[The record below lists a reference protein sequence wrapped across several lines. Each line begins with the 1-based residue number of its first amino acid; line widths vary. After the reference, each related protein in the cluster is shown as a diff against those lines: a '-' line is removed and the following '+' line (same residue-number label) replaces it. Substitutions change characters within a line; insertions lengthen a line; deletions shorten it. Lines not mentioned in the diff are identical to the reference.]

1 MGHMSTTRVRMSP
14 DSRREQ
20 LIALGVQLLATRSLE
35 DLSIETLAEEA
46 GISRGLLY
54 HYFGN
59 KQAFHTAVVQRASDD
74 LFRVTAPSGEGSAL
88 EQLAGSLARY
98 VDYVAENYQGY
109 VSLVR
114 GAAGGHEGLR
124 QIYDESR
131 AALTGRLFD
140 GPLAEEAA
148 ELGLT
153 DTPAVRLLV
162 RGWAAFTEEVVL
174 DWVRDNRGIT
184 RDELLLMLAAS
195 LPGILAPMR
204 PQDDTDDRTP
214 SYLRT
219 TTGPGCTIEDM
230 SDLPPDSGPA
240 PEPTSAGCRP
250 EAGMARPGVVASC
263 CGRSGADLGDPRR
276 ARWRGPGQRLGRRRR
291 RTLRSGAQ
299 RHPSGRT
306 LPPSRH
312 DERPPA

>member
-1 MGHMSTTRVRMSP
+1 MSTTRVRMSP

-98 VDYVAENYQGY
+98 VDYVAENYHGY

-148 ELGLT
+148 ALGLT

-174 DWVRDNRGIT
+174 DWVRDNRGIS

-204 PQDDTDDRTP
+204 PQDD
-214 SYLRT
+214 SK
-219 TTGPGCTIEDM
+219 
-230 SDLPPDSGPA
+230 
-240 PEPTSAGCRP
+240 
-250 EAGMARPGVVASC
+250 EAK
-263 CGRSGADLGDPRR
+263 DY
-276 ARWRGPGQRLGRRRR
+276 
-291 RTLRSGAQ
+291 
-299 RHPSGRT
+299 
-306 LPPSRH
+306 
-312 DERPPA
+312 